1 MQEAADL
8 NTYKVHDKVQSMI
21 FPVLAAP
28 AYLHQQCTG
37 RHRWKGYV
45 IKSTNEEYKE
55 SMCSK
60 YNTKIWDSK
69 CLHWCEDI
77 AWIPV
82 PASPCPRVSQ
92 PGVSGLA
99 RPRHGQ
105 LPHTRASTAPLSAVC
120 CLDTRTSEDCN
131 THYHH
136 HYKVC
141 MEINCQYKNEQPS
154 KGKRKSSF
162 FFI

>member
-1 MQEAADL
+1 
-8 NTYKVHDKVQSMI
+8 MI

-37 RHRWKGYV
+37 RRRWKGYV
-45 IKSTNEEYKE
+45 IKSTNGQYKE

-82 PASPCPRVSQ
+82 PALWHVPVCPSQ
-92 PGVSGLA
+92 GSVAWLAPDTGSCPTHGLA
-99 RPRHGQ
+99 
-105 LPHTRASTAPLSAVC
+105 PHRCLLSGHSYFGGYTNTTATLTVITTTTAP
-120 CLDTRTSEDCN
+120 R
-131 THYHH
+131 
-136 HYKVC
+136 C
-141 MEINCQYKNEQPS
+141 MEVNFNLKMSRHKYEIKCFF
-154 KGKRKSSF
+154 SSLM
-162 FFI
+162 